1 VDSTVEVVS
10 EVTVLVGT
18 STGTTGVCQSNSFQ
32 FPLSSRL
39 TCRLAPVGD
48 DLGGAAAAL
57 LGLGGDGRGRVVKAP
72 VVEALVGVTAHMDI
86 SNGGAG
92 ESGRG
97 GQDSSPHDESKVNK
111 RLYINR

>member
-1 VDSTVEVVS
+1 
-10 EVTVLVGT
+10 
-18 STGTTGVCQSNSFQ
+18 
-32 FPLSSRL
+32 
-39 TCRLAPVGD
+39 
-48 DLGGAAAAL
+48 
-57 LGLGGDGRGRVVKAP
+57 VVKAP